1 MTNTKKSNN
10 PDLFQ
15 VGDNIFYKEYNW
27 KIAEIQESYI
37 TLYRDSIDG
46 QSETEKISIKELQE
60 ALLH

>member
-1 MTNTKKSNN
+1 MTNTKNSNN

-15 VGDNIFYKEYNW
+15 IGDSVFYQEHDW
-27 KIAEIQESYI
+27 KIAEIQETYI

-46 QSETEKISIKELQE
+46 HSKTEKISIKELQE

>member
-1 MTNTKKSNN
+1 MTNIKNSNN

-15 VGDNIFYKEYNW
+15 IGDSVFYQEHDW
-27 KIAEIQESYI
+27 KIAEIQETYI

-46 QSETEKISIKELQE
+46 QSKTEKISIKELQE

>member
-1 MTNTKKSNN
+1 MTNTKNFNN

-15 VGDNIFYKEYNW
+15 VGDRVFYKEHDW
-27 KIAEIQESYI
+27 KIAEIQESCI

-46 QSETEKISIKELQE
+46 QSKTEKISIKDLQE

>member
-1 MTNTKKSNN
+1 MTNTKNFNN

-15 VGDNIFYKEYNW
+15 IGDIVFYQEHDW
-27 KIAEIQESYI
+27 KIAEIQETYI

-46 QSETEKISIKELQE
+46 QSKTEKISIKELQE